1 MAPKK
6 PASTPPARSNTVSV
20 DARKGESDRQA
31 KARLV
36 VSPTF
41 NAAIVERSIVGGLVS
56 GVEFSVTDIHSA
68 LTEKFRPVVRDND
81 MSSVETILLAQANT
95 CDLLFNDMALK
106 ARAADTM
113 PKLEAYMRMAL
124 KAQQQCA
131 STLRILGE
139 LKSPKQVAFIKQAN
153 VAHGAQ
159 QVNNGTALPAR
170 AHEESSNQSN
180 ELLEHHHGERLD
192 TGAAGQASRGNQ
204 ALETVGAVHRAED

>member
-113 PKLEAYMRMAL
+113 PKLEAYMRLAL
-124 KAQQQCA
+124 
-131 STLRILGE
+131 
-139 LKSPKQVAFIKQAN
+139 
-153 VAHGAQ
+153 
-159 QVNNGTALPAR
+159 
-170 AHEESSNQSN
+170 
-180 ELLEHHHGERLD
+180 
-192 TGAAGQASRGNQ
+192 
-204 ALETVGAVHRAED
+204 